1 MERILPCPMKLQS
14 LKKTALLASLMAASF
29 AAGITLQPVMA
40 ESGGFRV
47 FLEVYDLVRME
58 YVEKKVDDQKL
69 VKGAIDG
76 MLGALDDPYTRY
88 IAPDEF
94 KQMNEER
101 EGSFSGIGI
110 QIGLKENRLTVIA
123 PIEDSPASKAPG
135 VLCTSENCSEKIA
148 PSKDGP
154 QGLKAGDWIK
164 SIDGKSTENMTL
176 DDAVKLIRGPEGSP
190 IKLIIYREETKK
202 TIDFSVKRGKIEQ
215 KVVKYKMLN
224 GQIGYLR
231 LTSFMQNNATDEVRE
246 ALKQLKKQGLKAL
259 IMDLRSNPGG
269 LLPNAVDIG
278 SLFVSEG
285 PIVRIVDRD
294 GQEEQLR
301 AHGALGIDKSVP
313 MAVLID
319 GGSASAS
326 EIVAGTLKD
335 NKRAVLIGTKTFGK
349 GLVQTVHNLS
359 NGSGIAI
366 TTNKYLTT
374 NGTDIN
380 KKGIEPD
387 IQVPIPKEV
396 LEKPYSESLDVQL
409 QKALSTL
416 SERIR

>member
-1 MERILPCPMKLQS
+1 MKLQM
-14 LKKTALLASLMAASF
+14 LKKTVLISSLMAASF
-29 AAGITLQPVMA
+29 AAGVTLQPVMA

-110 QIGLKENRLTVIA
+110 QIGLKENKLTVIA
-123 PIEDSPASKAPG
+123 PIEDTPAWKA
-135 VLCTSENCSEKIA
+135 
-148 PSKDGP
+148 
-154 QGLKAGDWIK
+154 GLKAGDWIQ
-164 SIDGKSTENMTL
+164 SIDDKSTENMNL
-176 DDAVKLIRGPEGSP
+176 DDAVKLIRGPEGSA
-190 IKLIIYREETKK
+190 IKLVIYREETKK
-202 TIDFSVKRGKIEQ
+202 TLEISVKRGKIEQ
-215 KVVKYKMLN
+215 KIVKYKMLN

-231 LTSFMQNNATDEVRE
+231 LTSFMQNNATQEVRA
-246 ALKQLKKQGLKAL
+246 ALKQLKKEGMKAL
-259 IMDLRSNPGG
+259 VMDLRSNPGG

-294 GQEEQLR
+294 GKEEQLR
-301 AHGALGIDKSVP
+301 AHGSLGIEKTVP

-396 LEKPYSESLDVQL
+396 LDKPYSESLDVQL

-416 SERIR
+416 AERIR

>member
-1 MERILPCPMKLQS
+1 MKFRQ
-14 LKKTALLASLMAASF
+14 LKKTALLSALMAASF
-29 AAGITLQPVMA
+29 AAGVTLQPVLA

-47 FLEVYDLVRME
+47 FLEVYDLVKME

-76 MLGALDDPYTRY
+76 MLSMLDDPYTRY
-88 IAPDEF
+88 IAPEEF

-110 QIGLKENRLTVIA
+110 QIGTRDNKLTVIA
-123 PIEDSPASKAPG
+123 PIEDTPAWRA
-135 VLCTSENCSEKIA
+135 
-148 PSKDGP
+148 
-154 QGLKAGDWIK
+154 GLKAGDWIK
-164 SIDGKSTENMTL
+164 AIDGKNTETMVV
-176 DDAVKLIRGPEGSP
+176 DDAVKLIRGKEGTA
-190 IKLIIYREETKK
+190 IKLLIYREDTKK
-202 TIDFSVKRGKIEQ
+202 TLDISVTRGKIEN
-215 KVVKYKMLN
+215 KVVKYKMIKN
-224 GQIGYLR
+224 NIGYLR
-231 LTSFMQNNATDEVRE
+231 LTTFMQNNSPEEMKNAIN
-246 ALKQLKKQGLKAL
+246 ALKKQGMSAL
-259 IMDLRSNPGG
+259 IFDIRSNPGG

-294 GQEEQLR
+294 GKEEKLNASGR
-301 AHGALGIDKSVP
+301 PVLDKNMP

-335 NKRAVLIGTKTFGK
+335 NQRAVLIGTRTFGK

-374 NGTDIN
+374 KGTDIN

-387 IQVPIPKEV
+387 IQVTVPKEI
-396 LEKPYSESLDVQL
+396 LDKPYSESIDVQL
-409 QKALSTL
+409 QKAIEVM
-416 SERIR
+416 SERIAAK

>member
-1 MERILPCPMKLQS
+1 MKFRQ
-14 LKKTALLASLMAASF
+14 LKKTALLSALMAASF
-29 AAGITLQPVMA
+29 AAGVTLQPVLA

-47 FLEVYDLVRME
+47 FLEVYDLVKME

-76 MLGALDDPYTRY
+76 MLSMLDDPYTRY
-88 IAPDEF
+88 IAPEEF

-110 QIGLKENRLTVIA
+110 QIGTRDNKLTVIA
-123 PIEDSPASKAPG
+123 PIEDTPAWRA
-135 VLCTSENCSEKIA
+135 
-148 PSKDGP
+148 
-154 QGLKAGDWIK
+154 GLKAGDWIK
-164 SIDGKSTENMTL
+164 AIDGKNTETMVV
-176 DDAVKLIRGPEGSP
+176 DDAVKLIRGKEGTA
-190 IKLIIYREETKK
+190 IKLLIYREDTKK
-202 TIDFSVKRGKIEQ
+202 TLDISVTRGKIEN
-215 KVVKYKMLN
+215 KVVKYKMIKN
-224 GQIGYLR
+224 NIGYLR
-231 LTSFMQNNATDEVRE
+231 LTTFMQNNSPEEMKNAIN
-246 ALKQLKKQGLKAL
+246 ALKKQGMSAL
-259 IMDLRSNPGG
+259 IFDIRSNPGG

-294 GQEEQLR
+294 GKEEKLNASGR
-301 AHGALGIDKSVP
+301 PVLDKNIP

-335 NKRAVLIGTKTFGK
+335 NQRAVLIGTRTFGK

-374 NGTDIN
+374 KGTDIN

-387 IQVPIPKEV
+387 IQVTVPKEV
-396 LEKPYSESLDVQL
+396 LDKPYSESIDVQL
-409 QKALSTL
+409 QKAIEVM
-416 SERIR
+416 SERIAAK